1 MNEELSHNGRNV
13 VVTGVSSGIG
23 KAVSKTLANDGYRVF
38 GSVRKPADADEL
50 QAELGAQFKP
60 LIFDV
65 CDAQSIRSHAETVME
80 VVGDEGISAV
90 VNNAGLALFGPM
102 ELLEDDAFDHIMQV
116 NVAGTRNVTNAFLPH
131 LRRAHTVHGN
141 SRIVNISSL
150 SGIFNTPM
158 NGAYCVSK
166 HAMESLGE
174 VYRRELLPEGIDV
187 FSIRSGPIKS
197 EIWKKN
203 IDDSAPY
210 ASTPYAKMA
219 KRTQKILAHGKR
231 TALPAEVIA
240 KLVLD
245 ILEGRAKRLSYHCG
259 TGRLMSQLLSSS
271 LMPRR
276 LADRLVVNA
285 LNK

>member
-1 MNEELSHNGRNV
+1 MNEELSHKGRNV

-23 KAVSKTLANDGYRVF
+23 KAVTKTLANDGYRVF
-38 GSVRKPADADEL
+38 GSVRKPVDAEEL

-65 CDAQSIRSHAETVME
+65 CDAQSIRSHAQTVME
-80 VVGDEGISAV
+80 VVGDEGINAV

-174 VYRRELLPEGIDV
+174 VYRREAPLNPRFGKKILTIQRHMPAHRMRKWQNGHKKYWHMESELRFPQRLLPSW
-187 FSIRSGPIKS
+187 FWTF
-197 EIWKKN
+197 WK
-203 IDDSAPY
+203 
-210 ASTPYAKMA
+210 
-219 KRTQKILAHGKR
+219 
-231 TALPAEVIA
+231 AE
-240 KLVLD
+240 
-245 ILEGRAKRLSYHCG
+245 
-259 TGRLMSQLLSSS
+259 
-271 LMPRR
+271 P
-276 LADRLVVNA
+276 NA
-285 LNK
+285 